1 MRTSAVRGTHVEV
14 THPVVGTR
22 DRIVAAATELFAQNG
37 YRGASVRDICDRA
50 RANSGAVSYHFGGK
64 RQLYRTVLRRAVEA
78 AADTVARATA
88 GQQALGGRA
97 RLAMQELLRALQSD
111 PALVRLVVHDLAE
124 GGDVAAETLVPPLR
138 AAYDA
143 ARDAIGPADDPRT
156 AHAARALLLD
166 LAAPLLLVVVAWPV
180 LERVFEIPASLRGE
194 LLEELLES
202 AFRGRLNDD

>member
-1 MRTSAVRGTHVEV
+1 MRTRAVRGTHVEV

-64 RQLYRTVLRRAVEA
+64 RQLYRTVLRRSVEA
-78 AADTVARATA
+78 AAGAVARATA
-88 GQQALGGRA
+88 GELVMEVRA
-97 RLAMQELLRALQSD
+97 RAAVRELLRALHAD

-124 GGDVAAETLVPPLR
+124 GGDVAAEALVPPLR

-143 ARDAIGPADDPRT
+143 TRDALGPADDPR
-156 AHAARALLLD
+156 AARAARAALLK
-166 LAAPLLLVVVAWPV
+166 LAAPVLLDVVARPV
-180 LERVFEIPASLRGE
+180 LDRVFEPSADIPGE
-194 LLEELLES
+194 ILEELLET
-202 AFRGRLNDD
+202 AFRGEAWED